1 MDNLQEKLDGI
12 ILKAAKLIE
21 QNNQYRKVV
30 QDLSNKIKLL
40 ETENNALRIE
50 LNEKTTIESNTLDK
64 EKLKNKIDKYL
75 LEIDQSIQWLSNL
88 D

>member
-1 MDNLQEKLDGI
+1 MAHLQEKLDGI

-30 QDLSNKIKLL
+30 QDLFNKIKLL
-40 ETENNALRIE
+40 ETENNALKIE

>member
-1 MDNLQEKLDGI
+1 MAHLQEKLDGI

-50 LNEKTTIESNTLDK
+50 LNEKTTIESNTFDK

>member
-1 MDNLQEKLDGI
+1 
-12 ILKAAKLIE
+12 LIE

>member
-1 MDNLQEKLDGI
+1 
-12 ILKAAKLIE
+12 
-21 QNNQYRKVV
+21 
-30 QDLSNKIKLL
+30 L
-40 ETENNALRIE
+40 ETENNALKIE

>member
-1 MDNLQEKLDGI
+1 MAHLQEKLDGI

-30 QDLSNKIKLL
+30 QDLSNMIKLL

>member
-1 MDNLQEKLDGI
+1 MAHLQEKLDGI
-12 ILKAAKLIE
+12 LLKAAKLIE

-30 QDLSNKIKLL
+30 QDLSNRIKLL

-50 LNEKTTIESNTLDK
+50 LSEKASNNSNTLDK
-64 EKLKNKIDKYL
+64 EKLKSQIDKYL
-75 LEIDQSIQWLSNL
+75 LEIDQSIQWLSDL

>member
-1 MDNLQEKLDGI
+1 MAHLQEKLDGI
-12 ILKAAKLIE
+12 ILNAAKLIE

>member
-1 MDNLQEKLDGI
+1 MAHLQEKLDGI

-30 QDLSNKIKLL
+30 QDLSDKIKLL

>member
-1 MDNLQEKLDGI
+1 MAHLQEKLDGI

>member
-1 MDNLQEKLDGI
+1 MAHLQEKLDGI

-50 LNEKTTIESNTLDK
+50 LNEKTTTESNTLDK